1 MIHLS
6 QFYHS
11 KNFRQLDWGPRRN
24 KKKYG
29 QFVPSSYKLRNVKV
43 PTFIYYSR
51 GDAISNF
58 MDVRKLIKR
67 LPNVVSANF
76 IDDDQWNHGG
86 FLLANTV
93 KEEINDRVIQ
103 FCNKFN

>member
-1 MIHLS
+1 MPP
-6 QFYHS
+6 
-11 KNFRQLDWGPRRN
+11 N
-24 KKKYG
+24 
-29 QFVPSSYKLRNVKV
+29 YKLRNVKA
-43 PTFIYYSR
+43 PTFIYFSR

-58 MDVRKLIKR
+58 MDVKKLIKR
-67 LPNVVSANF
+67 LPNVINAHF

-103 FCNKFN
+103 YSDKFN

>member
-6 QFYHS
+6 QLYHS
-11 KNFRQLDWGPRRN
+11 KNFRQLDWGSRRN
-24 KKKYG
+24 KKFYG
-29 QFVPSSYKLRNVKV
+29 KSKPPNYKLENVKV
-43 PTFIYYSR
+43 PTYIYYSR

-58 MDVRKLIKR
+58 LDVKKLIKR
-67 LPNVVSANF
+67 LPNVVYTQF

-93 KEEINDRVIQ
+93 KEEINDKVIQ
-103 FCNKFN
+103 FCNQYN